1 MTIRLL
7 PPQLANQIAAGEV
20 VERPASV
27 VKELVEN
34 SLDAGATELVIEIEK
49 GGSKLIRI
57 RDNGCGVAQD
67 ELTLALSRHAT
78 SKIHDFADLAAIA
91 SLGFRGEALASI
103 SSVARLTL
111 TSKPAG
117 QETAWQA
124 QAEGRDMT
132 VQVRPAAHP
141 VGTTVEV
148 LDLFF
153 NTPARRRFLKSDKT
167 EFAHI
172 EELIKRLA
180 LSRFDVSWT
189 LLHNGQLVR
198 QLKAVN
204 DDAGRHKR
212 LAALCGKHFA
222 GQALHIHSQYEQMTL
237 TGWILPAVHCA
248 TQLLCQYSYVN
259 GRMMRDKLLGHAIR
273 QAYGDWLAPE
283 AQPAFVLY
291 LTLPAD
297 DVDVNVHPAKHEV
310 RFHQSRLVHDFVA
323 SALTDAIAQGQ
334 AALLAPALTEEPRRR
349 QMADDV
355 RGGTDREAAGP
366 QWAVSQAATPA
377 DVAVAYDVVGPA
389 HWPSP
394 PARQELHD
402 TTLSAVSPTAQV
414 AARAVIPDSAQS
426 AGDRPDKPHF
436 TMHTAAYRGAAV
448 PNRGWQQQPI
458 PPGWPATSGVAES
471 ADSAGALRLSE
482 QPGQACHG
490 FWSVGPAQ
498 LLAQN
503 DGQCWLI
510 DAPKS
515 IASWFA
521 QAPVLSQALLLPV
534 RLPLQEHEIKLLT
547 QSAEILAAMGFDC
560 LLTNKTLIVRAVPQ
574 LLATSTL
581 AALLPLW
588 WQQVAAHHTGW
599 WEALVTLLW
608 QRGGAEATFQ
618 LALQQLQSQPQLWYA
633 VPLDL
638 TASLQQLQQLTED
651 TGDAN

>member
-78 SKIHDFADLAAIA
+78 SKIHDFADLGAIM

-111 TSKPAG
+111 TSRPAG

-124 QAEGRDMT
+124 QAEGREMA

-189 LLHNGQLVR
+189 LIHNGQLVR

-204 DDAGRHKR
+204 DDAGRHRR
-212 LAALCGKHFA
+212 LTALCGKHFA
-222 GQALHIHSQYEQMTL
+222 SQALHIHSQYEQMTL
-237 TGWILPAVHCA
+237 AGWILPAAACA
-248 TQLLCQYSYVN
+248 SQLLCQYSYVN

-273 QAYGDWLAPE
+273 HAYGDWLVPE
-283 AQPAFVLY
+283 SQPAFVLY

-323 SALTDAIAQGQ
+323 SALTDAIRQGQ
-334 AALLAPALTEEPRRR
+334 VGLLTPSQAENRTLQHAADEVSKTAEHETASPL
-349 QMADDV
+349 
-355 RGGTDREAAGP
+355 
-366 QWAVSQAATPA
+366 WAVSQAATPA
-377 DVAVAYDVVGPA
+377 GRSVLSDMVGPA
-389 HWPSP
+389 QWQSLPMQATQHQQPRPNLPSETAHCAAGMDAP
-394 PARQELHD
+394 RIEA
-402 TTLSAVSPTAQV
+402 TGLST
-414 AARAVIPDSAQS
+414 QS
-426 AGDRPDKPHF
+426 TDKPRFLPHPS
-436 TMHTAAYRGAAV
+436 AYRAATV
-448 PNRGWQQQPI
+448 SRRSWQQQM
-458 PPGWPATSGVAES
+458 PPGWPVAQSGEASAVGEDLSATATE
-471 ADSAGALRLSE
+471 
-482 QPGQACHG
+482 PHHI
-490 FWSVGPAQ
+490 FWQVGPTQ
-498 LLAQN
+498 LLAQHE
-503 DGQCWLI
+503 GQCWVL

-515 IASWFA
+515 IARWFA
-521 QAPVLSQALLLPV
+521 QSAVVSQALLLPV
-534 RLPLQEHEIKLLT
+534 RLPLQEHEIQLLT
-547 QSAEILAAMGFDC
+547 QSAEVLAAMGFDC
-560 LLTNKTLIVRAVPQ
+560 LLTNQTLIVRAVPQ
-574 LLATSTL
+574 LLTTSPL
-581 AALLPLW
+581 AELLPLW
-588 WQQVAAHHTGW
+588 WQLVAGGQVDW
-599 WEALVTLLW
+599 WQALVSILW
-608 QRGGAEATFQ
+608 QRGGAEAALQ
-618 LALQQLQSQPQLWYA
+618 LALQQLQLQPQLWHA

-638 TASLQQLQQLTED
+638 TASLQQLQQLT
-651 TGDAN
+651 GDNRNAD

>member
-1 MTIRLL
+1 
-7 PPQLANQIAAGEV
+7 
-20 VERPASV
+20 
-27 VKELVEN
+27 
-34 SLDAGATELVIEIEK
+34 VIEIEK

-78 SKIHDFADLAAIA
+78 SKIHDFADLTAIA

-334 AALLAPALTEEPRRR
+334 LTLAVPGAEFTDHHSAARTAPPTAVEQVNEP
-349 QMADDV
+349 AIL
-355 RGGTDREAAGP
+355 
-366 QWAVSQAATPA
+366 QWAVSQAAAPA
-377 DVAVAYDVVGPA
+377 GRQHSIAAPQWPAAAEPAAKPQHLTGAAAVE
-389 HWPSP
+389 P
-394 PARQELHD
+394 PAGRANPPAIR
-402 TTLSAVSPTAQV
+402 TPV
-414 AARAVIPDSAQS
+414 AA
-426 AGDRPDKPHF
+426 
-436 TMHTAAYRGAAV
+436 GA
-448 PNRGWQQQPI
+448 RHMGWQQQHQT
-458 PPGWPATSGVAES
+458 PPGWPLAVLPAAVAEPLTS
-471 ADSAGALRLSE
+471 AEPAAA
-482 QPGQACHG
+482 QPGQTDDVVVAG
-490 FWSVGPAQ
+490 FWQVGPREYLTLHQ
-498 LLAQN
+498 
-503 DGQCWLI
+503 GQCWLL
-510 DAPKS
+510 DGPKS
-515 IASWFA
+515 VARLYT
-521 QAPVLSQALLLPV
+521 QATPVSQALLLPI
-534 RLPLQEHEIKLLT
+534 RLKLQDHEVMLLT
-547 QSAEILAAMGFDC
+547 QAADQLAGMGFDF
-560 LLTNKTLIVRAVPQ
+560 LLNNQTLIVRAVPQ
-574 LLATSTL
+574 LLANFAL
-581 AALLPLW
+581 ADLLPNWWQLVADSQQHWWDALL
-588 WQQVAAHHTGW
+588 
-599 WEALVTLLW
+599 TLLW
-608 QRGGAEATFQ
+608 QQPQAQSALNQALLE
-618 LALQQLQSQPQLWYA
+618 LQQLPLLWHA

-638 TASLQQLQQLTED
+638 TVSLQQLQVLRGD
-651 TGDAN
+651 TPYGD